1 MKDKKPIEPIVKS
14 TQNTPDAVNV
24 TPGPILQPDPTS
36 GYQNVLN
43 NLGSIQL
50 YHIPTNET
58 IVFKAFITN
67 FSDNYTS
74 NWNEEIVYGRMDPIP
89 TFESTIRKIDLDF
102 DVPAFG
108 VEEAIANTD
117 KIDRFIQRLYPV
129 YKSMKIGKSKDATT
143 TNILSTAPVWR
154 IKFAN
159 LISKTNSGNDSA
171 KKSGL
176 VSYIQNFNF
185 APDFEQGV
193 IMNGDQIYPKSFSVT
208 LSLTIL
214 HEHLPGFTDSQKKF
228 GSGKHLFPYG
238 VGDKTKVTKNKK
250 GVKQNDATPPPAAVP
265 TPARKIKKNPAN
277 EILRPVYPHKGMG
290 ALPKVIA

>member
-1 MKDKKPIEPIVKS
+1 MKESDPIVKNV
-14 TQNTPDAVNV
+14 QNTPDGINV
-24 TPGPILQPDPTS
+24 TPGPPDPTT
-36 GYQNVLN
+36 GYQNALN

-74 NWNEEIVYGRMDPIP
+74 NWNEEMVYGRMDPIP
-89 TFESTIRKIDLDF
+89 TFESTVRNIDLDF

-129 YKSMKIGKSKDATT
+129 YEGIVIAEGTSTRKPTR
-143 TNILSTAPVWR
+143 TNVLSTAPVWR

-193 IMNGDQIYPKSFSVT
+193 IMNGDQIYPKSFSIT

-214 HEHLPGFTDSQKKF
+214 HEHTPGFSKSDNKF
-228 GSGKHLFPYG
+228 GSKPHLFPYG
-238 VGDKTKVTKNKK
+238 VGDKTKVTKNRT
-250 GVKQNDATPPPAAVP
+250 GVKQDDNAPPAAAP
-265 TPARKIKKNPAN
+265 TPARKVKKNPA
-277 EILRPVYPHKGMG
+277 EAILKPVAPPG
-290 ALPKVIA
+290 

>member
-1 MKDKKPIEPIVKS
+1 MADSKPITKS
-14 TQNTPDAVNV
+14 DQNTPDGINV
-24 TPGPILQPDPTS
+24 TPGPPDPTT
-36 GYQNVLN
+36 GYQNALN

-74 NWNEEIVYGRMDPIP
+74 NWNEEMVYGRMDPIP
-89 TFESTIRKIDLDF
+89 TFESTVRNIDLDF

-129 YKSMKIGKSKDATT
+129 YESIVISKETSASRKKTT
-143 TNILSTAPVWR
+143 TNVLSTAPVWR

-214 HEHLPGFTDSQKKF
+214 HEHTPGFSKSDKKF
-228 GSGKHLFPYG
+228 GSKPHLFPYG
-238 VGDKTKVTKNKK
+238 VGDKTKVTKNKP
-250 GVKQNDATPPPAAVP
+250 GVKQPDNAPPA
-265 TPARKIKKNPAN
+265 PAPDPVRKVKKNPAR
-277 EILRPVYPHKGMG
+277 EILLPVKHPRGMQEVG
-290 ALPKVIA
+290 PPKAFV

>member
-1 MKDKKPIEPIVKS
+1 MADSKPITKS
-14 TQNTPDAVNV
+14 NQNTPDGINV
-24 TPGPILQPDPTS
+24 TPGPADPTT
-36 GYQNVLN
+36 GYQNALN

-74 NWNEEIVYGRMDPIP
+74 NWNEEMVYGRMDPIP
-89 TFESTIRKIDLDF
+89 TFESTVRNIDLDF

-129 YKSMKIGKSKDATT
+129 YESVVIAKAKEKPTRKKIT
-143 TNILSTAPVWR
+143 TNVLSTAPVWR

-214 HEHLPGFTDSQKKF
+214 HEHTPGFSKSDKKF
-228 GSGKHLFPYG
+228 GSKPHLFPYG
-238 VGDKTKVTKNKK
+238 VGDKTKVTKITP
-250 GVKQNDATPPPAAVP
+250 GVKQGDDAPPAEAQAS
-265 TPARKIKKNPAN
+265 ARKIRNNPAQ
-277 EILRPVYPHKGMG
+277 EIFKPVKP
-290 ALPKVIA
+290 PKAFV

>member
-1 MKDKKPIEPIVKS
+1 MKDKEPIVKS
-14 TQNTPDAVNV
+14 DQNTSDGINV
-24 TPGPILQPDPTS
+24 TPGPLLQPDPTT

-74 NWNEEIVYGRMDPIP
+74 NWNEEMVYGRMDPIP
-89 TFESTIRKIDLDF
+89 TFESTVRKIDLDF

-129 YKSMKIGKSKDATT
+129 YESIAQSGQKGG
-143 TNILSTAPVWR
+143 TNVLSTAPVWR

-171 KKSGL
+171 KSSGL

-185 APDFEQGV
+185 APDFEGGV

-214 HEHLPGFTDSQKKF
+214 HEHLPGFKKGENKF
-228 GSGKHLFPYG
+228 QSKPHQFPYG
-238 VGDKTKVTKNKK
+238 VGDKTKVAKNTK
-250 GVKQNDATPPPAAVP
+250 GVKQNDATPPPGAA
-265 TPARKIKKNPAN
+265 PAPVRKIKKNPVN
-277 EILRPVYPHKGMG
+277 EILKPVYLHRGMG
-290 ALPKVIA
+290 EVPPPKRTA